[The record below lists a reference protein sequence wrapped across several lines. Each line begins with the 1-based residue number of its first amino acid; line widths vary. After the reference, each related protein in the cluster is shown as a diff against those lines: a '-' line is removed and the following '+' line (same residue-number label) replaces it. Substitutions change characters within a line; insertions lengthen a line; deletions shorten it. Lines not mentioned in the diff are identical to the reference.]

1 MVHGGGAWSELGGV
15 SRAQKL
21 QIGCGDVDLSIGKR
35 KRVAGKFSGGRRRFL
50 LVFRRVGWPVIQ
62 ERERELLR
70 CECVCFYIKKER
82 ET

>member
-1 MVHGGGAWSELGGV
+1 MVAVVHDGGAWSELGGV

-62 ERERELLR
+62 ERERER
-70 CECVCFYIKKER
+70 ER
-82 ET
+82 ESY